1 MRDGVGGMR
10 MHWLQ
15 PDIVLASR
23 SPRRRAMMRALRV
36 PFRCV
41 VGDDEEDNQARLR
54 PQALVVRHARAKV
67 AAVAARVRRGV
78 LVGADTLVV
87 LGTQVFGKPRSR
99 AEAYRMLRAL
109 QGRTHNVYTGVAL
122 LDCATRRW
130 RTAHV
135 RTQVT
140 MRPLTTREM
149 TRYFALVNPF
159 DKAGAYAIQE
169 AGGIVIER
177 INGCYYNVL
186 GFPVATVETLLRSLG
201 YSLMARAHAGTPR

>member
-1 MRDGVGGMR
+1 MR
-10 MHWLQ
+10 MHWR
-15 PDIVLASR
+15 PPAIVLASR
-23 SPRRRAMMRALRV
+23 SPRRRAMLRALRV

-41 VGDDEEDNQARLR
+41 VGACEEDNQARLR
-54 PQALVVRHARAKV
+54 PHALVVRHARAKV
-67 AAVAARVRRGV
+67 AAAAARVRRGV

-87 LGTQVFGKPRSR
+87 LGRQVFGKPRSR
-99 AEAYRMLRAL
+99 QEAYRMLRAL
-109 QGRTHNVYTGVAL
+109 AGRTHAVYTGVAM
-122 LDCATRRW
+122 LDCATQRW

-135 RTQVT
+135 RTRVT
-140 MRPLTTREM
+140 MRPLTTREI

-186 GFPVATVETLLRSLG
+186 GFPVATVETLLRTLG
-201 YSLMARAHAGTPR
+201 YSLMVTGRAGSAR

>member
-1 MRDGVGGMR
+1 MRK
-10 MHWLQ
+10 HWLQ
-15 PDIVLASR
+15 PEIVLASR
-23 SPRRRAMMRALRV
+23 SPRRRALLRVLRV

-41 VGDDEEDNQARLR
+41 VGADEEDNQTQLR
-54 PQALVVRHARAKV
+54 PHALVVRHARAKV

-87 LGTQVFGKPRSR
+87 QGTQVFGKPRSR
-99 AEAYRMLRAL
+99 NEAYRMLRAL
-109 QGRTHNVYTGVAL
+109 EGRSHSVYTGVAV
-122 LDCATRRW
+122 LDCATQRW

-135 RTQVT
+135 RTRVT
-140 MRPLTTREM
+140 MRALTTREM
-149 TRYFALVNPF
+149 TRYFSLVNPL

-186 GFPVATVETLLRSLG
+186 GFPVATVETLLRTLG
-201 YSLMARAHAGTPR
+201 YSLMISARAGNAR